1 MECSALVIRP
11 FTANQNAFEILSLY
25 WNRFGLDSILGLSL
39 SIINTY
45 GQIHI
50 DSNDLCIEIVC
61 AIKSSLVFF
70 YDQIISS
77 RKWLWE
83 MVSHEIDNFNIW
95 LVYGELS
102 SKEEKK
108 HTATNP
114 HYEIDSWYKLR
125 RANFIIS
132 NWINIFHY
140 LFLVCSSLRLRYPFS
155 FIVFGCVFLF
165 CVFVQSGACLT
176 LRIAT
181 EARSTLI
188 SLAIWCLRAWIT
200 VHTHSMHTHYNV
212 CTRVPNINNQKK

>member
-61 AIKSSLVFF
+61 AIKSGLVFF
-70 YDQIISS
+70 YDQTISS

-165 CVFVQSGACLT
+165 CVFFCSVGSMSYIEN
-176 LRIAT
+176 RD
-181 EARSTLI
+181 RSTFDVDFIGNLMFT
-188 SLAIWCLRAWIT
+188 SMDYR
-200 VHTHSMHTHYNV
+200 THSFYAHSL
-212 CTRVPNINNQKK
+212 